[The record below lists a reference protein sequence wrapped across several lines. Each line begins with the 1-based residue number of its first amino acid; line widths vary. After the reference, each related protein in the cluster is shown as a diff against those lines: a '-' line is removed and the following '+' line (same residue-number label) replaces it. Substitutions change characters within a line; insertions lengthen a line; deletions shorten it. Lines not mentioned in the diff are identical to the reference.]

1 MIYPNDAKRFHN
13 EHVIT
18 QWTQGLPQSILLT
31 KTFYLIFLFNSQS
44 LLQNLSFLVMLVQ
57 NNYFLIN

>member
-1 MIYPNDAKRFHN
+1 MIYSNDAKRFHN

-44 LLQNLSFLVMLVQ
+44 LLQNLSLLVMLVQ